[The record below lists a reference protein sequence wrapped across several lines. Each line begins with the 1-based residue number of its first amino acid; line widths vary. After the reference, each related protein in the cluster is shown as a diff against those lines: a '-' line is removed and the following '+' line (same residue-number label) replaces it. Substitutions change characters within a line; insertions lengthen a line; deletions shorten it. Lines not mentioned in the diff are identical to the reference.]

1 MSFLNW
7 FRKTNEPNRLTLP
20 SIHYQVSQVPFQKG
34 SKLSSQS
41 ITVKLLHQF
50 SDKPADLTITST
62 HIIGL
67 NQLKIDLSKVT
78 LTDPTINECVQSY
91 PWKIVVTDE
100 DFWYC
105 FYFKSELVVREFSEE
120 VHKQILRIGENKD
133 KLVKKGKERES
144 KHGCKRILESE
155 VIAKEPIQVLKMSK
169 MSSTMND
176 SLMTESSPL
185 KMPMFSPVKNARDLA
200 SESKKSPKLSPK
212 SSPSK
217 SESLQLSPTPKLSPS
232 KSSLS
237 NFSPSKFSPSKLNF
251 LQFSPQK
258 SNLSL
263 CFQLVNKV
271 YNLESVIKTNNR
283 ELNDQMH
290 KVRTDVH
297 KQVGN
302 IENMIK
308 QHLEHV
314 ENDGSSASR
323 KSDTELKS
331 NVTDLNGRMA
341 GLENS
346 VKFCTEMTLQTNE
359 FFKNLESERRVEKQR
374 ENKIANEREDK
385 LLGIISKLT
394 DDTKH
399 ELIKNENVGKYQTT
413 ENTKN
418 PENDDL

>member
-7 FRKTNEPNRLTLP
+7 FRKNNESNRQTAP
-20 SIHYQVSQVPFQKG
+20 SIHHQVSQVPFQKG

-67 NQLKIDLSKVT
+67 SQLKIDLSKVT
-78 LTDPTINECVQSY
+78 LTDPTINECVQLY
-91 PWKIVVTDE
+91 PWKIVLTDD

-105 FYFKSELVVREFSEE
+105 FYFKSETTVREFSEE
-120 VHKQILRIGENKD
+120 VHKQILKIREGRDDED
-133 KLVKKGKERES
+133 KTMKNEE
-144 KHGCKRILESE
+144 KHGFKRMLGSE
-155 VIAKEPIQVLKMSK
+155 VTAKEPVQILSKISK
-169 MSSTMND
+169 MSSTLND
-176 SLMTESSPL
+176 SLMTESSPMKTAL
-185 KMPMFSPVKNARDLA
+185 PKFSPVRKAREFA
-200 SESKKSPKLSPK
+200 SESTESRK

-232 KSSLS
+232 KMSPSKSSIS
-237 NFSPSKFSPSKLNF
+237 NFSQSKFSPSKLNF

-271 YNLESVIKTNNR
+271 YNLESVIKNNNR

-290 KVRTDVH
+290 KVRTDIH

-308 QHLEHV
+308 EHL
-314 ENDGSSASR
+314 ENDGSNSNSR
-323 KSDTELKS
+323 KTDSDLKN
-331 NVTDLNGRMA
+331 NVTDLNGRMT

-374 ENKIANEREDK
+374 ETKIANEREDK

-399 ELIKNENVGKYQTT
+399 ELIKNENIKHQNK
-413 ENTKN
+413 ENT
-418 PENDDL
+418 ENDDL

>member
-7 FRKTNEPNRLTLP
+7 FRKTNEPNRLTAP

-67 NQLKIDLSKVT
+67 NQLKIDISRVT

-91 PWKIVVTDE
+91 PWKIVVTDDE
-100 DFWYC
+100 FWYC
-105 FYFKSELVVREFSEE
+105 FYFKSESVVREFSEE
-120 VHKQILRIGENKD
+120 VHKQILKIRENTEKSLKKVIG
-133 KLVKKGKERES
+133 
-144 KHGCKRILESE
+144 KHGCKRMLESE
-155 VIAKEPIQVLKMSK
+155 VIAKEPIQVVKMSK
-169 MSSTMND
+169 MSSTLND
-176 SLMTESSPL
+176 SLMTESSPV
-185 KMPMFSPVKNARDLA
+185 KTSMTMFSPVRKARELA
-200 SESKKSPKLSPK
+200 SESTEFPK

-232 KSSLS
+232 KMSPSKSSMS
-237 NFSPSKFSPSKLNF
+237 NFSPSKCSPSKLNF

-271 YNLESVIKTNNR
+271 YNLESVIKNNNR
-283 ELNDQMH
+283 DLNDQMH
-290 KVRTDVH
+290 KVRTDIH

-302 IENMIK
+302 IETMIK
-308 QHLEHV
+308 EHL
-314 ENDGSSASR
+314 ENDGSSPNSR
-323 KSDTELKS
+323 KSDSDLKT
-331 NVTDLNGRMA
+331 NVTDLNGRMT

-374 ENKIANEREDK
+374 ENKIANDREDK
-385 LLGIISKLT
+385 LLGIISKFT

-399 ELIKNENVGKYQTT
+399 ELIKNENIKHQNT
-413 ENTKN
+413 EDTKN
-418 PENDDL
+418 LENDVL